1 MNTLQFLATRLRT
14 HFSRDTYEDLRNGIC
29 ENLDIPS
36 EFIAWRRL
44 RILSGLETRAYDCCI
59 NSCCCYVGKHK
70 DLTSCPYCKEPRLN
84 SRNKPRRVYHY
95 TPLTPQLRA
104 LFQNPTT
111 VKKMRYRTT
120 IESEYTPDVIQDV
133 FDGTHYRS
141 LRQTQVSPDSPYC
154 FFDNPGDIALS
165 LSTDGFT
172 LFKRR
177 RRGLST
183 AWPII
188 LINNNLS
195 PKIRTRL
202 ENVICVGVIPGPRQ
216 CKDINSFL
224 IPLLDELLDLER
236 GVAHTGVSPEG
247 EHYSFIL
254 HAFIILIFGD
264 IPAITKLLFMK
275 GHNAFSPCRTCYIE
289 GCLFNFGRTFV
300 YYVPLV
306 HPNQVAEWDCENLPM
321 RTHAL
326 FLSHADEIDAAPTK
340 TARDA
345 LARHYGIN
353 SRSIFSHLRSFDLA
367 SCAPYD
373 IMHLFFENLVP
384 NLIRHWTGTF
394 KGLDQGTGNYQLS
407 TASWDVIG
415 RETAASVRTIPSDFV
430 GTLPDIAQDGNLYK
444 AEAYAFWI
452 QFIAPIVLKDRL
464 PEPYYQ

>member
-1 MNTLQFLATRLRT
+1 
-14 HFSRDTYEDLRNGIC
+14 
-29 ENLDIPS
+29 
-36 EFIAWRRL
+36 
-44 RILSGLETRAYDCCI
+44 
-59 NSCCCYVGKHK
+59 
-70 DLTSCPYCKEPRLN
+70 
-84 SRNKPRRVYHY
+84 
-95 TPLTPQLRA
+95 
-104 LFQNPTT
+104 
-111 VKKMRYRTT
+111 MRYRTT
-120 IESEYTPDVIQDV
+120 VESEHDPDVVQDI
-133 FDGTHYRS
+133 FDGAHYRL
-141 LRQTQVSPDSPYC
+141 LRKTQVSPGNPYR
-154 FFDNPGDIALS
+154 FFDNPEDIALS

-195 PKIRTRL
+195 PRIRTRL

-224 IPLLDELLDLER
+224 IPLLDELLELEQ
-236 GVAHTGVSPEG
+236 GIAHTGVSPEG
-247 EHYSFIL
+247 ERYAFIF

-275 GHNAFSPCRTCYIE
+275 GHNGFSPCRACYIE
-289 GCLFNFGRTFV
+289 GCPFQYARTVV

-306 HPNQVAEWDCENLPM
+306 HPNEVAEWDCNRLPM
-321 RTHAL
+321 RTHAQ
-326 FLSHADEIDAAPTK
+326 FLAHADELDAAPTK
-340 TARDA
+340 AARDA

-384 NLIRHWTGTF
+384 NLILHWTGKF

-407 TASWDVIG
+407 IASWEAIGKETAS
-415 RETAASVRTIPSDFV
+415 SVRTIPSQFV
-430 GTLPDIAQDGNLYK
+430 GTLPDIAQDGHLYK
-444 AEAYAFWI
+444 AEAYSFWI
-452 QFIAPIVLKDRL
+452 QYIAPIVLEGRL
-464 PEPYYQ
+464 PRPYYR